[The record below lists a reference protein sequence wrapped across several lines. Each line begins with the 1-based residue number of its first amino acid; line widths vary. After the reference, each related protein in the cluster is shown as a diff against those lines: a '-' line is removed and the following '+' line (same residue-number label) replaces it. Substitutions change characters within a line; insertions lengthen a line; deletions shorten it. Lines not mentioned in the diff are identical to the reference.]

1 MRSWSKVLD
10 TKSEKLDQKAGGRNQ
25 IKEHGSKSLNNKFG
39 LGARVRRSSKVL
51 GTKWS
56 KKLEQRSRAR
66 SWSRK
71 LEQKSCLDGLE
82 LGSGARCSA
91 LSWSSKMLEQ

>member
-1 MRSWSKVLD
+1 
-10 TKSEKLDQKAGGRNQ
+10 
-25 IKEHGSKSLNNKFG
+25 
-39 LGARVRRSSKVL
+39 VRRSSKVL

-91 LSWSSKMLEQ
+91 LSRSSKKLEQEAGAIS